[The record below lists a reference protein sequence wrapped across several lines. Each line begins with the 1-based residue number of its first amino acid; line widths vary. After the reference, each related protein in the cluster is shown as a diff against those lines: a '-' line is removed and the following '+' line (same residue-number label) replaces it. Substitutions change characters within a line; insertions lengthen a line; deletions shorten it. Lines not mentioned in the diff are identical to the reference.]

1 MVVVLCGTM
10 RYSHVFS
17 RKHYIEY
24 VVIVSLFSQTILRG
38 GSSIIAIMAD
48 LQKLLE
54 QKLLSR
60 IYRGLNSNNCK
71 LLYPL
76 FPAKRIRRLC
86 GACRPAE
93 ADRTAEP

>member
-76 FPAKRIRRLC
+76 FPCKTNL
-86 GACRPAE
+86 P
-93 ADRTAEP
+93 PLWSV